1 MQLDRTE
8 REILRILQNEGRISI
23 VELASRISLSES
35 PTFRR
40 VKALE
45 NAGIINSYSA
55 RLDQRKIGLQV
66 TAFVQITLD
75 KGDKSTLRTFL
86 AQVEAEE
93 YIVECH
99 GMSGACDYLL
109 KVVATNMDHFSEL
122 CMQRI
127 LNFAGV
133 KNIESQ
139 FSLWAVK
146 QDAPLPIAGKSI
158 PEPD

>member
-8 REILRILQNEGRISI
+8 REILRILQQEGRISI

-45 NAGIINSYSA
+45 NAGVINAYSA

-99 GMSGACDYLL
+99 GMSGSCDYLL

-158 PEPD
+158 PDSD

>member
-8 REILRILQNEGRISI
+8 REILRILQKEGRISI

-45 NAGIINSYSA
+45 QSGVISSYSA
-55 RLDQRKIGLQV
+55 QLDQRTVGLQV
-66 TAFVQITLD
+66 TAFVQIILD
-75 KGDKSTLRTFL
+75 KSDKSTLHTFL

-99 GMSGACDYLL
+99 GMSGPYDYLL
-109 KVVATNMDHFSEL
+109 KVVATSMDHFSEL

-146 QDAPLPIAGKSI
+146 QNASLPIA
-158 PEPD
+158 

>member
-1 MQLDRTE
+1 MQLDQAE
-8 REILRILQNEGRISI
+8 REILRILQKDGRISI
-23 VELASRISLSES
+23 VELASRIGLSES
-35 PTFRR
+35 PSFRR
-40 VKALE
+40 IKALE
-45 NAGIINSYSA
+45 QAGVISAYSA
-55 RLDQRKIGLQV
+55 QIDQRKVGLQV

-75 KGDKSTLRTFL
+75 KGDESKLRTFL

-99 GMSGACDYLL
+99 GMSGTCDYLL
-109 KVVATNMDHFSEL
+109 KVVATSMDHFSEL

-127 LNFAGV
+127 LKFAGV

-146 QDAPLPIAGKSI
+146 QNAPLPIPGS
-158 PEPD
+158 

>member
-8 REILRILQNEGRISI
+8 REILRILQKEGRISI
-23 VELASRISLSES
+23 VELASRVSLSES
-35 PTFRR
+35 PSFRR

-45 NAGIINSYSA
+45 QAGVISSYSA
-55 RLDQRKIGLQV
+55 QLDQRKIGLQV
-66 TAFVQITLD
+66 TAFVQIILE
-75 KGDKSTLRTFL
+75 KGDAAKLRTFL

-99 GMSGACDYLL
+99 GMSGSCDYLL
-109 KVVATNMDHFSEL
+109 KVVATSMDHFSEL

-146 QDAPLPIAGKSI
+146 QGAPLPIAGG
-158 PEPD
+158 

>member
-1 MQLDRTE
+1 MQLDRAE
-8 REILRILQNEGRISI
+8 REILRILQKEGRISI
-23 VELASRISLSES
+23 VELASRVGLSES
-35 PTFRR
+35 PSFRR

-45 NAGIINSYSA
+45 QAGVISSYSA
-55 RLDQRKIGLQV
+55 LLDQRKIGLQV
-66 TAFVQITLD
+66 TAFVQVTLD
-75 KGDKSTLRTFL
+75 KGNRSTLPKFL

-99 GMSGACDYLL
+99 GMTGSYDYLL
-109 KVVATNMDHFSEL
+109 KVVATSMDHFSEL

-133 KNIESQ
+133 TNIESQ

-146 QDAPLPIAGKSI
+146 QGAPLPVAGN
-158 PEPD
+158 

>member
-8 REILRILQNEGRISI
+8 CEILRILQKEGRISI
-23 VELASRISLSES
+23 VELASRVSLSES

-40 VKALE
+40 VKTLE
-45 NAGIINSYSA
+45 QAGVISSYSA
-55 RLDQRKIGLQV
+55 QLDQRKVGLQV
-66 TAFVQITLD
+66 TAFVQIILE
-75 KGDKSTLRTFL
+75 KGDAAKLRTFL
-86 AQVEAEE
+86 AQVEAED

-99 GMSGACDYLL
+99 GMSGSCDYLL
-109 KVVATNMDHFSEL
+109 KVVATSMDHFSEL

-139 FSLWAVK
+139 FSRWAVK
-146 QDAPLPIAGKSI
+146 QGTPLPVAGS
-158 PEPD
+158 

>member
-1 MQLDRTE
+1 MQLDRAE
-8 REILRILQNEGRISI
+8 REILRILQKEGRISI
-23 VELASRISLSES
+23 VELASRIGLSES
-35 PTFRR
+35 PAFRR

-45 NAGIINSYSA
+45 QSGLISSYSA
-55 RLDQRKIGLQV
+55 RLNQRKLGLQV
-66 TAFVQITLD
+66 TAFVQVSLE
-75 KGDKSTLRTFL
+75 KGDQKRLQKFL
-86 AQVEAEE
+86 AQVEAED

-99 GMSGACDYLL
+99 GMTGSYDYLL
-109 KVVATNMDHFSEL
+109 KVVATSMDHFSEL

-146 QDAPLPIAGKSI
+146 RSDILPVPHG
-158 PEPD
+158 

>member
-8 REILRILQNEGRISI
+8 CEILRILQKEGRISI
-23 VELASRISLSES
+23 VELASRVSLSES

-45 NAGIINSYSA
+45 QAGVISSYSA
-55 RLDQRKIGLQV
+55 QLDQRKVGLQV
-66 TAFVQITLD
+66 TAFVQIILE
-75 KGDKSTLRTFL
+75 KGDAAKLRTFL
-86 AQVEAEE
+86 AQVEAED

-99 GMSGACDYLL
+99 GMSGSCDYLL
-109 KVVATNMDHFSEL
+109 KVVATSMDHFSEL

-146 QDAPLPIAGKSI
+146 QGTPLPVAGS
-158 PEPD
+158 

>member
-8 REILRILQNEGRISI
+8 REILRILQKEGRISI
-23 VELASRISLSES
+23 VDLASRIGLSES

-45 NAGIINSYSA
+45 QAGVISAYSA
-55 RLDQRKIGLQV
+55 RLDQRKLGLQV
-66 TAFVQITLD
+66 TAFVQVSLE
-75 KGDKSTLRTFL
+75 KGDEKKLRTFL
-86 AQVEAEE
+86 AQVQSEE
-93 YIVECH
+93 YIVDCH
-99 GMSGACDYLL
+99 GMTGSYDYLL
-109 KVVATNMDHFSEL
+109 KVVATSMDHFSEL

-146 QDAPLPIAGKSI
+146 QSDSLPIAGS
-158 PEPD
+158 

>member
-1 MQLDRTE
+1 MQLDRAE
-8 REILRILQNEGRISI
+8 REILRILQTEGRISI
-23 VELASRISLSES
+23 VELASRIGLSES

-45 NAGIINSYSA
+45 DAGVISSYSA
-55 RLDQRKIGLQV
+55 WLDQRKIGLQV
-66 TAFVQITLD
+66 TAFVQVTLD
-75 KGDKSTLRTFL
+75 KADKSSLNTFL

-99 GMSGACDYLL
+99 GMSGSCDYLL

-122 CMQRI
+122 CMHRI

-146 QDAPLPIAGKSI
+146 QDAPLPIAGKNI
-158 PEPD
+158 PEHD